1 MRRILA
7 QWLIVLA
14 LLAAAT
20 VHAAANQTEM
30 EAKQLIARWE
40 AAFKAHDLDAIMA
53 LYAPDVLAYDVG
65 GPPSH
70 GEWRIVHDHV
80 SVAADFATGKALL
93 ELTP

>member
-1 MRRILA
+1 
-7 QWLIVLA
+7 
-14 LLAAAT
+14 
-20 VHAAANQTEM
+20 
-30 EAKQLIARWE
+30 
-40 AAFKAHDLDAIMA
+40 MA